1 MNQTPAA
8 AVARR
13 CVPVEDGD
21 RGRKMIEFKIA
32 LMVVMIAILLFAVY
46 FTAIPG

>member
-8 AVARR
+8 AVAGK
-13 CVPVEDGD
+13 CILVDDGD
-21 RGRKMIEFKIA
+21 GIRKMIELKIV
-32 LMVVMIAILLFAVY
+32 LMAVIIAILLFAVY